1 MKITIQP
8 NNFELTNTIQDFVFS
23 KFGLLTKIIH
33 GEHAECHITLGRTNN
48 HHKQGDVYKVS
59 VRVKN
64 GKDVFQ
70 IEEVHED
77 LYAGID
83 IAKDTMERTLV
94 SGSQKRRSIFR
105 RAASRFKQLL
115 KR

>member
-8 NNFELTNTIQDFVFS
+8 NNFEVTPTIRDFVFT
-23 KFGLLTKIIH
+23 KFGLLTKIVH
-33 GEHAECHITLGRTNN
+33 GEDAECQITLGRTNN
-48 HHKQGDVYKVS
+48 HHKQGEIYKVS

-83 IAKDTMERTLV
+83 IAKDMIERTIV
-94 SGSQKRRSIFR
+94 SGSQKKRSLFR
-105 RAASRFKQLL
+105 RAASKFKKLL
-115 KR
+115 RR